1 MSAFDLLWKVEEKE
15 KEEEN
20 RSNAS
25 LLKRRDLNQP
35 TSYISFVFVSSFS
48 CCRSVSVVLC
58 VVEKKE
64 GEEEGK
70 QARGGGKGLEE
81 IRGKK
86 QSILGHNTRVM
97 LGANST
103 LPLLP

>member
-1 MSAFDLLWKVEEKE
+1 MSAFDLLWKVEE
-15 KEEEN
+15 EEEEEEEEE

-25 LLKRRDLNQP
+25 LLKRRDLNQL

-70 QARGGGKGLEE
+70 QVRGGGKGLEKA
-81 IRGKK
+81 IHTG
-86 QSILGHNTRVM
+86 
-97 LGANST
+97 
-103 LPLLP
+103 P